1 MRIRLDSLL
10 WDDATID
17 KLWRKHRVEWWEVE
31 ERSSTM
37 KRPGFGG
44 TRTGATAAACSSED
58 GPAADDGSSWF
69 FIRSRPKAGC
79 GVVEPPGRRSRSE
92 RS

>member
-31 ERSSTM
+31 EAIFDDEEARF
-37 KRPGFGG
+37 RWH
-44 TRTGATAAACSSED
+44 ED
-58 GPAADDGSSWF
+58 
-69 FIRSRPKAGC
+69 RRH
-79 GVVEPPGRRSRSE
+79 GRRLLVRGRTSGGRRLLVVLHPVEAEAGVWRCRTAWEEKSR
-92 RS
+92 